1 MANQYSQWRLGPTW
15 AAMTAGRGSSTS
27 CVGLSGSVCAER
39 FPPLSESILGLR
51 AFPVEVDHGRCA
63 KFGTG
68 CVAEDL
74 DERDAT
80 HCVPPRPQRCR
91 GVPPPG
97 LTSEDSAAAGF
108 KFHDQG
114 CARCGS
120 KAIFQLNFSPDL
132 KHQTMF
138 FHGPERRRTAL
149 LWMDGQPIPV
159 PADREGNP
167 AAETLRAVA
176 GRTLFER
183 LLDQCGKSRT

>member
-1 MANQYSQWRLGPTW
+1 MEDAQSSARAALLKTW
-15 AAMTAGRGSSTS
+15 MSETQLIAFRRDRNA
-27 CVGLSGSVCAER
+27 VEEYPL
-39 FPPLSESILGLR
+39 PP
-51 AFPVEVDHGRCA
+51 A
-63 KFGTG
+63 
-68 CVAEDL
+68 
-74 DERDAT
+74 
-80 HCVPPRPQRCR
+80 
-91 GVPPPG
+91 G

-167 AAETLRAVA
+167 AAETLGAVA